1 MFEDIAGSSTWKS
14 IEMVCKGWSSDKKYK
29 IITYSGESL
38 LLRISS
44 INQLDEKK
52 KEYEIVSKYSKLG
65 FPMSEPIDFGICNG
79 NQNVYMLLTWLE
91 GRDLEEV
98 LPTLSEK
105 RQYDLGLEAGRI
117 LKKLHSVKVDRD
129 DIPNET
135 KISKKLFQ
143 LEKYEKSNI
152 RIENDDSA
160 IRFVKQNI
168 DKIWKEAPVYLHGD
182 FHPGNLIYMED
193 GSIGVID
200 FNRWEVGD
208 PYEEFYKLQ
217 SFARELSVPYCIGQI
232 DSYFDNSVPEN
243 FWSALAVYVA
253 HTSLYSITWAEKFGQ
268 DEINGMIKRCVK
280 AFEDYDDFH
289 RVIPVWYRK

>member
-1 MFEDIAGSSTWKS
+1 
-14 IEMVCKGWSSDKKYK
+14 MVCKGWSSDKKYK
-29 IITYSGESL
+29 IITHSGESL
-38 LLRISS
+38 LLRIFS

-200 FNRWEVGD
+200 FSRWEVGD

-280 AFEDYDDFH
+280 AFEDYDDFN